1 MNALSSF
8 FNTLL
13 SSKSLAAFEASGFAP
28 LQAYYDAS
36 ALATKTLLSSSP
48 AAVTISTMLLAVF
61 YCWQWNLSGYW
72 SWVDRC
78 WSVLPAIYAIT
89 FALWPGATSRE
100 IVMAVLATLWGIR
113 LSYNFA
119 RKGGYGS
126 EEDYRWPVLRAWF
139 KKNDPFHP
147 LLQEVFNLSFVAF
160 YQHAL
165 IWGFVVPPMF
175 VASQQKTPLNA
186 NDMALAFMFIVFLI
200 LETWTDETQWAFQN
214 AKYAM
219 TVQER
224 KAAGGDFARGF
235 CTSGPFKYS
244 RHLNFFS
251 EQSIWVTFYLFSVSS
266 KPGSDLINWSF
277 AGAFLLILL
286 FQGSTQMTEDITL
299 AKYPAYA
306 AYQHSTSRLLPWFA
320 GPSLDSAE
328 GKLIARNASPA
339 PTATEEQK
347 PAKAASTTES
357 KKERRRSK
365 SSKSQ

>member
-1 MNALSSF
+1 MDFIKKVLSDP
-8 FNTLL
+8 
-13 SSKSLAAFEASGFAP
+13 SLAAFSASGFAP
-28 LQAYYDAS
+28 LQTYYDAS
-36 ALATKTLLSSSP
+36 ALATKTLFTSSP
-48 AAVTISTMLLAVF
+48 SSVSIATMLLAVF

-78 WSVLPAIYAIT
+78 WSILPAIYAIT
-89 FALWPGATSRE
+89 FALWPGASSRE
-100 IVMAVLATLWGIR
+100 VVMAVLATLWGIR

-147 LLQEVFNLSFVAF
+147 LFQEVFNLSFVSF

-165 IWGFVVPPMF
+165 IWGFVAPPMF
-175 VASQQKTPLNA
+175 VASQNKTPLNS
-186 NDMALAFMFIVFLI
+186 NDVVLTVMFIVFLV

-235 CTSGPFKYS
+235 CTTGPFKFS

-266 KPGSDLINWSF
+266 KPGSPLINWSF

-286 FQGSTQMTEDITL
+286 FQGSTQMTEALTL

-306 AYQHSTSRLLPWFA
+306 AYQHSTSRLLPWFP
-320 GPSLDSAE
+320 GPSLDSAD
-328 GKLIARNASPA
+328 GKLITRNVS
-339 PTATEEQK
+339 
-347 PAKAASTTES
+347 STTEKDQVDTS
-357 KKERRRSK
+357 STNGGNGGAKKDRRRSK